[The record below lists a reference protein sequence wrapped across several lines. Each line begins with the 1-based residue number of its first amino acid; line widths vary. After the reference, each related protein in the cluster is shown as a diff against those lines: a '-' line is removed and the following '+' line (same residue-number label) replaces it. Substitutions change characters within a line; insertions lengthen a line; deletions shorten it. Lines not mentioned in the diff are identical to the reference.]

1 MRTKLPDRS
10 DCSWLPPSCGF
21 IHMTHMIV
29 RFTVYMFYVLC
40 FISPK
45 PIPQE
50 NIFVDQHQVLFV
62 HRDHSF
68 NSTPVV
74 IWKRYSWI
82 YQGLNACLALAGK
95 GSEDPEISKAPVI
108 LCEPPS
114 TCLASHLVPALI
126 HASAVRSA
134 ECLCLAGVK
143 LTKLFSEDLK
153 SHICSC
159 SFQAEAWV
167 WMEIHTQSEKWVK
180 RKGWSFYDG
189 RLSFWRA
196 LLRRYSP
203 GEAVSLSLLKTAF
216 RVVLTPRSRAHMLW
230 LILVDRVQLRF
241 LQRCQ

>member
-1 MRTKLPDRS
+1 MRTKLPDGS

-21 IHMTHMIV
+21 THMTLIV

-50 NIFVDQHQVLFV
+50 NIFVDRHQVLFV

-126 HASAVRSA
+126 HASAACSA

-159 SFQAEAWV
+159 SSQAEAWV
-167 WMEIHTQSEKWVK
+167 WMEIHTQSEKGVK